1 MNKMD
6 LYIKYSL
13 RGKREKV
20 FKLTPSAKTFI
31 FGNSFKAQVVLNGND
46 VSPLHSAIECRD
58 GKWYLLDLS
67 SESGTWINDEA
78 VAEEAIEENTTFRVG
93 QHVIML
99 EPKPV
104 HVPLYTRAKS
114 ESGGKDFHEVVV
126 RGKKGVLDA
135 VLLECNESYHR
146 SIKGKDHT
154 FKPPKSGEWVET
166 QVDSFTVYQR
176 LVKAPPI
183 VEGARNG
190 FNFEFKNYHM
200 IGAGVLAA
208 FILVIALF
216 PGAPKEEEE
225 KKPVELNT
233 YTKLIYDKNT
243 IKEKRKQAM
252 TITKDQFKEPKKS
265 QAQTPTPSAD
275 TRKQA
280 QSTPKVITNIKAS
293 GISQL
298 LGKIAMRQ
306 NVTNKNFLTA
316 TGSTEYDKARGV
328 AGSAGSK
335 VSVSGV
341 SGGVNAGTTK
351 GYQLAAIGTKGLGG
365 GGNIKGYGT
374 ISNGG
379 IGTADVGVVEEE
391 ADVGG
396 GLDKD
401 AVAAVIKAN
410 IGQIRFCYERKLT
423 ANPNLYGKVLVQF
436 SIEGQGSAMRPKV
449 ARTTLSDTD
458 VEGCILR
465 RLSQWKFPTPPSGT
479 SVLVTYPF
487 LFKSTQ

>member
-1 MNKMD
+1 MSKMD
-6 LYIKYSL
+6 LYIKYSA
-13 RGKREKV
+13 RGKREKS
-20 FKLTPSAKTFI
+20 FKLTPQTKTFI
-31 FGNSFKAQVVLNGND
+31 FGNSYKAQVVLNGTD
-46 VSPLHSAIECRD
+46 VSPLHSAVECRD

-67 SESGTWINDEA
+67 SETGTWINDEV
-78 VAEEAIEENTTFRVG
+78 VAEEPIEKNTTFRVG
-93 QHVIML
+93 QHIIKL

-104 HVPLYTRAKS
+104 HAPLYYKKKS
-114 ESGGKDFHEVVV
+114 ENGGKDFHEVVV
-126 RGKKGVLDA
+126 RCKKGVVDS
-135 VLLECNESYHR
+135 LLLGKNESYTR
-146 SIKGKDHT
+146 NIKGKDHL
-154 FKPPKSGEWVET
+154 FKPPKSSDWEET
-166 QVDSFTVYQR
+166 QVDGYTVLQR
-176 LVKAPPI
+176 LVKAPM
-183 VEGARNG
+183 VLENG
-190 FNFEFKNYHM
+190 KNQFNFELKNYHM
-200 IGAGVLAA
+200 IGAGLLAVI
-208 FILVIALF
+208 ILIVALF
-216 PGAPKEEEE
+216 PGAPEEEIE
-225 KKPVELNT
+225 KKVEMNT
-233 YTKLIYDKNT
+233 YTKLIYDKNM

-252 TITKDQFKEPKKS
+252 TITKEKFKEPPKAAAAAS
-265 QAQTPTPSAD
+265 PSVD

-280 QSTPKVITNIKAS
+280 RSTPKVITNIKAS
-293 GISQL
+293 GIQQL
-298 LGKIAMRQ
+298 LGKIAARQ

-316 TGSTEYDKARGV
+316 TGSTEYDKARGI
-328 AGSAGSK
+328 AGSSGSK
-335 VSVSGV
+335 VTVSGV
-341 SGGVNAGTTK
+341 SGGVTGGTTK

-365 GGNIKGYGT
+365 GGNINGYGT
-374 ISNGG
+374 IANGG

-401 AVAAVIKAN
+401 AVAAVIKSN

-449 ARTTLSDTD
+449 SRTTLQDAD